1 MNSLKSRMKSLDN
14 TPLGYYTIHIYPVGV
29 YWRGNFLH
37 VMRGTKTM
45 TISGEEKKKILTRL
59 RRIEGQTRGIQRM
72 VEEDK
77 YCVDIMTQIAGVQS
91 ALEQVSLLLME
102 NHLLH
107 CVSEAMQEGKGE
119 EKIAEIMEVIKHY
132 ARA

>member
-1 MNSLKSRMKSLDN
+1 MKQVL
-14 TPLGYYTIHIYPVGV
+14 
-29 YWRGNFLH
+29 R
-37 VMRGTKTM
+37 VMKEIRTLT
-45 TISGEEKKKILTRL
+45 TSGEEKKKILTRL

-77 YCVDIMTQIAGVQS
+77 YCVDIMTQIAGVQA

-107 CVSEAMQEGKGE
+107 CVTEAIQEGKGD
-119 EKIAEIMEVIKHY
+119 EKIAEIMEVIKHH
-132 ARA
+132 ARAS

>member
-1 MNSLKSRMKSLDN
+1 MVS
-14 TPLGYYTIHIYPVGV
+14 
-29 YWRGNFLH
+29 
-37 VMRGTKTM
+37 
-45 TISGEEKKKILTRL
+45 SGDDKKKILTRL

-72 VEEDK
+72 VDEDK

-107 CVSEAMQEGKGE
+107 CVTEAVQEGKGE
-119 EKIAEIMEVIKHY
+119 EKISEIMDVIKRY
-132 ARA
+132 TKA